1 MGRYRDHRQPR
12 SHGSKSDDRP
22 ERSEPSYFDRRP
34 EPLPA
39 SSATTSP
46 ASDAEVLWFNAEK
59 GFGFLKLSDGSDAF
73 IHLSKLQAAGHD
85 GPTEGARL
93 TVKTERGPKGLQ
105 VAEVVSVSPADDA
118 SSASVARRSTGAS
131 VAAPD
136 LAGQE
141 ATGVVKRYDLNRG
154 FGFIALDG
162 GGNDVFVHATTLTR
176 SGVPTL
182 EVGQK
187 VIITYSRGS
196 KGLETRTIRLR

>member
-12 SHGSKSDDRP
+12 SQGLKSDDRL

-34 EPLPA
+34 EPHSA
-39 SSATTSP
+39 SSPTMSP

-73 IHLSKLQAAGHD
+73 IHVSKLQAAGHGD
-85 GPTEGARL
+85 LTEGACL
-93 TVKTERGPKGLQ
+93 TVRTERGPKGLQ
-105 VAEVVSVSPADDA
+105 VAEVVSVTPVDIA
-118 SSASVARRSTGAS
+118 SSAPMARRSAEAS

-136 LAGQE
+136 LADQE
-141 ATGVVKRYDLNRG
+141 APGVVKRYDPNRG

-162 GGNDVFVHATTLTR
+162 GGDDVFVHATTLTC
-176 SGVPTL
+176 SGVPAL
-182 EVGQK
+182 EVGRK

-196 KGLETRTIRLR
+196 RGLETRTIRLR